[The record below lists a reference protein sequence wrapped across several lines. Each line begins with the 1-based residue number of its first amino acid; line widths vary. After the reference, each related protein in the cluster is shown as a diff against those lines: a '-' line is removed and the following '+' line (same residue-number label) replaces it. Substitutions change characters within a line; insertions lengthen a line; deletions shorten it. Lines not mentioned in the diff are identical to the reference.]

1 MSRYC
6 PQCRKALKACI
17 CQWITPLESDVE
29 LIILQHPSE
38 EHRPMGTARILS
50 LSLKNSVTFIGE
62 DFSEHEELN
71 LLLRDPNYQHA
82 ILYPGESSVSVEQL
96 SESSLNG
103 TAKPKL
109 RIILLDGTWKK
120 AFKMWQVSSNL
131 QQLATVHLPKD
142 LKGNYRIR
150 KAPSENSLST
160 VEAGYHLLSLL
171 QPHHEFAPLLA
182 AFDRMIQFQIDQM
195 PPGVFEKNYLS

>member
-1 MSRYC
+1 
-6 PQCRKALKACI
+6 
-17 CQWITPLESDVE
+17 
-29 LIILQHPSE
+29 
-38 EHRPMGTARILS
+38 MGTARILS
-50 LSLKNSVTFIGE
+50 LSLENSVTFIGE
-62 DFSEHEELN
+62 DFSEHDALN
-71 LLLRDPNYQHA
+71 RLLNDYNYQHA
-82 ILYPGESSVSVEQL
+82 ILYPSESSLSVEQL
-96 SESSLNG
+96 SASSLNG
-103 TAKPKL
+103 SEEQKL

-131 QQLATVHLPKD
+131 QQLDTLHLPKD

-171 QPHHEFAPLLA
+171 QPHRDFDPLLA

>member
-1 MSRYC
+1 
-6 PQCRKALKACI
+6 
-17 CQWITPLESDVE
+17 
-29 LIILQHPSE
+29 
-38 EHRPMGTARILS
+38 MGTARILS
-50 LSLKNSVTFIGE
+50 LSLENSVTFIGE
-62 DFSEHEELN
+62 DFSDHDALN
-71 LLLRDPNYQHA
+71 DLLNDHHYQHA
-82 ILYPGESSVSVEQL
+82 ILYPGESSLSVERL
-96 SESSLNG
+96 SASSLNG
-103 TAKPKL
+103 SEEQKL

-131 QQLATVHLPKD
+131 QQLDTLHLPKD

-171 QPHHEFAPLLA
+171 QPHRDFDPLLA

>member
-1 MSRYC
+1 
-6 PQCRKALKACI
+6 
-17 CQWITPLESDVE
+17 
-29 LIILQHPSE
+29 
-38 EHRPMGTARILS
+38 MGTARILS
-50 LSLKNSVTFIGE
+50 LSLSNSVTFIGE

-71 LLLRDPNYQHA
+71 RLLVDSEYRHA
-82 ILYPGESSVSVEQL
+82 ILYPGEPSVSVEQL
-96 SESSLNG
+96 STSGLGNSTES
-103 TAKPKL
+103 KL
-109 RIILLDGTWKK
+109 RVILLDGTWKK

-131 QQLATVHLPKD
+131 QQLDTVHLPKD

-160 VEAGYHLLSLL
+160 VEAGYHLLALL
-171 QPHHEFAPLLA
+171 QPHREFAPLLA